1 MNIPKYI
8 NEKSNII
15 RLVSFTA
22 LFALIFI
29 NIYKPFDSSSWYK
42 VTDFM
47 FFVYSSLIIL
57 TGVLVVIISRII
69 MYFFSKNI
77 MNPRSPHFAIFTYPD
92 CLGMVAP
99 EDTFLQDNVS
109 GRVLIDRGS
118 QKGKN
123 KKPAQ
128 AFLQTL
134 FDDIAAR

>member
-1 MNIPKYI
+1 SQID
-8 NEKSNII
+8 
-15 RLVSFTA
+15 LVAT
-22 LFALIFI
+22 
-29 NIYKPFDSSSWYK
+29 
-42 VTDFM
+42 
-47 FFVYSSLIIL
+47 
-57 TGVLVVIISRII
+57 VLVQCGLSHKEYR
-69 MYFFSKNI
+69 FSKNI
-77 MNPRSPHFAIFTYPD
+77 LNPRSPHFAIFTYPD

-118 QKGKN
+118 QKGQN